1 MCLYM
6 TTVLGSIIDILG
18 EGDLYDN
25 LMSTINVDV
34 ILNKIFI

>member
-1 MCLYM
+1 MI
-6 TTVLGSIIDILG
+6 TVLGSIIDILE